1 MPVNINLYKDV
12 YFTFDEPVTY
22 NLKCGEK
29 IYLSPVLLKDYM
41 LFITSYGILD
51 IDKNSANDVEIISM
65 PYLKF
70 LVKKVFPYSE
80 ESIQQFVNICI
91 LCMGLT
97 KPEIKLVENRFIL
110 YDAEEGKNISI
121 TQKEFEEIK
130 KIILY
135 QNLLNYD
142 DSYIN
147 PELKENMEEFDALV
161 TKDLVPPS
169 LERRI
174 AIVTAHCGITKKEQ
188 LKMTIR
194 SHSLLFQ
201 EISKEV
207 EFMCAK
213 PIAIYGGKSENINW
227 IFEKKKGKFDDYIT
241 STESYSKSMGGEANI
256 IKTKDINKKLISQYD
271 KFQGG

>member
-1 MPVNINLYKDV
+1 MPININIYKDV
-12 YFTFDEPVTY
+12 YFTFDEPVPY
-22 NLKCGEK
+22 NLKCGGK
-29 IYLSPVLLKDYM
+29 IYLSPVLLSDYM
-41 LFITSYGILD
+41 LFITSYSILD
-51 IDKNSANDVEIISM
+51 IDKNSVNDAEIISM

-91 LCMGLT
+91 LCMGII
-97 KPEIKLVENRFIL
+97 KPEIKLVENKFVL
-110 YDAEEGKNISI
+110 YDAEDGKNIII

-130 KIILY
+130 RIILY

-161 TKDLVPPS
+161 NKDLVPPS

-174 AIVTAHCGITKKEQ
+174 AIVTAHCGISKKEQ

-213 PIAIYGGKSENINW
+213 PIAIYSGKAESINW

-241 STESYSKSMGGEANI
+241 SKEFYSKSMGGEANI
-256 IKTKDINKKLISQYD
+256 IKTDNIDKNLISQYE